1 MQANCFGQKRQQTRT
16 ANLLFEPSLWIDMIC
31 SDLVSLLL
39 LAKKQDIDALLI
51 KLQRDNFIV
60 ADCNMHPRIEYCR
73 RKGSHWIVEQPSSSL
88 LPFYKPFEV
97 GLFQL
102 AVTSMPEKL
111 SCYVCNWGV
120 PHRSFFEDTRQKHIF
135 WIWVWWVP
143 PHRDMNAL
151 LFLHAYLNVLPPK
164 PCDLR
169 KKTMLISNAPWLDGL
184 KCESMTAERR
194 MGCSVSYT
202 QSLLRNL

>member
-1 MQANCFGQKRQQTRT
+1 
-16 ANLLFEPSLWIDMIC
+16 
-31 SDLVSLLL
+31 
-39 LAKKQDIDALLI
+39 
-51 KLQRDNFIV
+51 
-60 ADCNMHPRIEYCR
+60 
-73 RKGSHWIVEQPSSSL
+73 
-88 LPFYKPFEV
+88 
-97 GLFQL
+97 
-102 AVTSMPEKL
+102 
-111 SCYVCNWGV
+111 
-120 PHRSFFEDTRQKHIF
+120 
-135 WIWVWWVP
+135 
-143 PHRDMNAL
+143 MNAL